1 MFRAGRSRSFK
12 ELMFR
17 GALSLICCAIAAL
30 CVGGALSALAE
41 NLGPKAPANDVDRT
55 PCKTINC
62 VLKSKGP
69 RRVRTAMLGRDSFC
83 RTPKGN
89 RPVIIGCHGPAIHF
103 RIFHPTGLVSPWSL
117 VPLAR
122 SRNVCLDRWTAEDN
136 YIS

>member
-69 RRVRTAMLGRDSFC
+69 RLAHSEERSFHEPKQKAPPTQRRHDLSPVGAGAMM
-83 RTPKGN
+83 RTPRYPPGM
-89 RPVIIGCHGPAIHF
+89 A
-103 RIFHPTGLVSPWSL
+103 TDLS
-117 VPLAR
+117 
-122 SRNVCLDRWTAEDN
+122 
-136 YIS
+136 